1 MPRRVQLEVF
11 ELTDMTDQRV
21 ELGQAE
27 LEETRLASYEQGYSA
42 GWDDA
47 VAAQD
52 KEIARLRA
60 DLGRNL
66 EDMSFTFHEA
76 HSHVLRTLEPLL
88 HDMVNKVLPAIARQ
102 SLAPMI
108 LEHLRPIAR
117 ELSDLPITL
126 LANPVNREVLERL
139 VIADAPFPLTFK
151 EEESLGE
158 GQVYLK
164 FGTGDETRI
173 DLDGVIGA
181 ISSAVSGF
189 FHIEK
194 QQEERRHG

>member
-11 ELTDMTDQRV
+11 ELTDMTDERI

-27 LEETRLASYEQGYSA
+27 LEECRLAAYEQGYTA

-52 KEIARLRA
+52 AEVTQLRS

-66 EDMSFTFHEA
+66 EDMSFTYHEA

-88 HDMVNKVLPAIARQ
+88 RDMVTKVLPSIARE
-102 SLAPMI
+102 SLGQMM
-108 LEHLRPIAR
+108 LEHLLPLAK
-117 ELSDLPITL
+117 ELAGQPVTL
-126 LANPVNREVLERL
+126 VANPANRALLERL
-139 VIADAPFPLTFK
+139 VVEEASFPVCIK
-151 EEESLGE
+151 EEASLGD

-164 FGTGDETRI
+164 FGEEETRI
-173 DLDGVIGA
+173 DLDGVISA
-181 ISSAVSGF
+181 ISTAVSGF
-189 FHIEK
+189 FRIEK
-194 QQEERRHG
+194 NEERLHG